1 MPPRHHRHSPRHDAI
16 VATAHLI
23 HGYLGA
29 GKTSFATHLER
40 VVGGVRFSADEWYLR
55 LYAGNEPTAHLEP
68 AWWDRLSSLLNDLWP
83 RLLEHGVDVILDFGF
98 WTRRSRD
105 VARALALAAGAETR
119 LYAVVCTDE
128 VAKARCLSRN
138 ADPDR
143 SFSIDEAAFEALR
156 AKFEPVGPD
165 EVFDLVDTTRL
176 GRP

>member
-1 MPPRHHRHSPRHDAI
+1 M
-16 VATAHLI
+16 ATAHLI

-29 GKTSFATHLER
+29 GKTSFAAHLER

-68 AWWDRLSSLLNDLWP
+68 ASWDRLSSLLNDLWP

-105 VARALALAAGAETR
+105 EARALALAAGAETR
-119 LYAVVCTDE
+119 LYAVVCADE
-128 VAKARCLSRN
+128 VAKTRCLGRN
-138 ADPDR
+138 ADPGR
-143 SFSIDEAAFEALR
+143 SFSIDEATFEALR
-156 AKFEPVGPD
+156 AKFEPVGSD
-165 EVFDLVDTTRL
+165 EAFDLVDTTRL